1 MDILITDNFFLKDIK
16 EIYSTEIRG
25 KYGVFENF
33 LEKLKIK
40 ILNGHFRENT
50 SQIDWKNIVNHHQ
63 ISFYNQEN
71 QLEISNWLL
80 NSDLKDYGFLYTW
93 ISWEDP
99 IIMIKT
105 SEFIKNWRNVYLAST
120 DGLILTTYDGK
131 FFIEFT
137 HGDVKILN
145 SNFQIKPN
153 SYKTNN
159 SRNGLKNDKL
169 LKNNYENFFKKNC
182 L

>member
-1 MDILITDNFFLKDIK
+1 MDILKTDNFFLKDIN

-40 ILNGHFRENT
+40 VLTGHFHENT
-50 SQIDWKNIVNHHQ
+50 SQIDWKNIVNHHK
-63 ISFYNQEN
+63 IGYYDQEN
-71 QLEISNWLL
+71 HLEISNWLM
-80 NSDLKDYGFLYTW
+80 NSVLLEYGFLYTW
-93 ISWEDP
+93 LSWEEP

-105 SEFIKNWRNVYLAST
+105 SEFIKNWHNVYLAST

-131 FFIEFT
+131 YYLEFT
-137 HGDVKILN
+137 HGTAKILN
-145 SNFQIKPN
+145 SNFEIKPN
-153 SYKTNN
+153 
-159 SRNGLKNDKL
+159 L
-169 LKNNYENFFKKNC
+169 LKQNKETKVLNNEILLENHYQNFFKKKC